1 MGSRETVFAADKER
15 NKTNRKWSQLST
27 RWIPWSRK
35 RTLLSKRPWDSKL
48 KLLNLKKPLPNSK
61 RKLMKFN
68 VRLPRLKISL
78 ILQCP
83 APRPNFKKILKNVT
97 KPKLHAPRMKKE
109 DVPVKLDHSLLN
121 NLLKQWKLNLK
132 KLNKLLPQPITS
144 SKMQPVNARS
154 LKVISN
160 VSLKELKNSNQK
172 HVTLKHKSEN
182 KKVKSRKLKPS
193 LSRTPKKK
201 INTKPRLPVF
211 RKNSNWPIPELNS
224 LKDLLT
230 SSNPLLMVSLN
241 H

>member
-83 APRPNFKKILKNVT
+83 APRM
-97 KPKLHAPRMKKE
+97 RKE

-121 NLLKQWKLNLK
+121 NLLKQWKLNSK
-132 KLNKLLPQPITS
+132 KLSKLLPLPIIN
-144 SKMQPVNARS
+144 SKMQLVNARS

-172 HVTLKHKSEN
+172 HVALKHKSEN

-193 LSRTPKKK
+193 LSRTP
-201 INTKPRLPVF
+201 
-211 RKNSNWPIPELNS
+211 
-224 LKDLLT
+224 
-230 SSNPLLMVSLN
+230 
-241 H
+241 